1 MKSDGKV
8 VIETTLDNTGFKKG
22 IKGLPSQLGGLKSA
36 LTKFSRAAAAAVGIK
51 ALVDLGKQAVSL
63 GSDIE
68 EVQNVVDTAF
78 GDMAYKIEE
87 FADRAIEGFGM
98 SKLSAKQTASTY
110 MAMAKGMGIAAG
122 KASDMAI
129 ALTGLTGDVASFYNL
144 TQQEAD
150 TKLKSIFTGET
161 ETLKSLGVVMTQT
174 NLDAFA
180 MAKGFGKTTK
190 AMTQAELVAL
200 RYAYVTDKLGI
211 AAGDFAKT
219 SNSWANQTRILSEK
233 WKEFLSIMGQGLIN
247 ALTPAVKLLNRMM
260 DALILFAEKF
270 ADLMEN
276 IFGKSEKSAKAQTDA
291 LEGIAAAEEDVAAA
305 TDAATAAMK
314 RQTAGF
320 DEMNILASNSGTSA
334 AGGTGAG
341 GNSAVNTPIT
351 PNVNPKPTVSAISK
365 IKKAMDD
372 LSDYFAKKYA
382 PSVDAWGDTFD
393 KIKEKAP
400 AVLDNVSEKTTKM
413 WQDSLKPVGEYIAN
427 EWAPK
432 ITNSF
437 SENIAPVLG
446 DTIPFMLDELGK
458 DYGFMCDLIDRYTED
473 IFVPNMELAGKV
485 ATDAMDEIGKTWEKR
500 GDDLLE
506 AAEKIR
512 QGLRETWEYLYE
524 QLIAPIAKNI
534 AETVGWLWDKHLK
547 KLWGNM
553 MDFFGSLGEAI
564 AAIWNGLLKPLVD
577 FIVAV
582 LAPVIT
588 AAIQIVI
595 DVLASV
601 IAWVSDMFSA
611 LFKSLS
617 GILDFITGV
626 FTGDWEKAWNGLK
639 NTVGYVFDAIWG
651 TIKFVINLIID
662 AFNALWRLIYAAI
675 AGVING
681 IGSIAKSIGKLIG
694 QDWGWK
700 VPTNPPVIPKL
711 AQGAVIPANQSF
723 LAVLGDQKAG
733 RNLEAPESLIRQIVR
748 EESGSGSGPITVI
761 LKVGTHILG
770 KVVLESINEL
780 TRQNGQLSLALE

>member
-36 LTKFSRAAAAAVGIK
+36 MKKFSIAAAAAVGIK
-51 ALVDLGKQAVSL
+51 YLVDIGKQAVSL

-200 RYAYVTDKLGI
+200 RYAYVTDKLGM

-247 ALTPAVKLLNRMM
+247 VLTPAVKLLNRMM

-270 ADLMEN
+270 AALMEN

-291 LEGIAAAEEDVAAA
+291 LEGIASAEEDVAAA

-334 AGGTGAG
+334 AGGAGTG

-382 PSVDAWGDTFD
+382 PSVEAWGDAFD
-393 KIKEKAP
+393 EIGAKVP
-400 AVLDNVSEKTTKM
+400 AILEDTGKSTADL
-413 WQDSLKPVGEYIAN
+413 WQNSLKPAATYIGDQ
-427 EWAPK
+427 WIPK
-432 ITNSF
+432 LANSF
-437 SENIAPVLG
+437 SKNFAPIFG
-446 DTIPFMLDELGK
+446 DTMPWMLEQLSK
-458 DYGFMCDLIDRYTED
+458 DYGFMCDLIERYTED
-473 IFVPNMELAGKV
+473 IFVPSMELAGKV
-485 ATDAMDEIGKTWEKR
+485 ATDQMTAISQTWEKR
-500 GDDLLE
+500 GNDLLK
-506 AAEKIR
+506 AAGKIR
-512 QGLRETWEYLYE
+512 QGLRETWEYIYD
-524 QLIAPIAKNI
+524 QLIAPIAKHI
-534 AETVGWLWDKHLK
+534 AETVGWLWDEHLQ
-547 KLWGNM
+547 KLWVNM

-564 AAIWNGLLKPLVD
+564 AALWNGFLKPLVD
-577 FIVAV
+577 FIIAV

-588 AAIQIVI
+588 AAFQIII
-595 DVLASV
+595 DVLGTL
-601 IAWVSDMFSA
+601 IAWISDTFSA
-611 LFKSLS
+611 LFQALS

-626 FTGDWEKAWNGLK
+626 FTGDWEKAWNGIK
-639 NTVGYVFDAIWG
+639 KAVGAVFENIWG
-651 TIKFVINLIID
+651 TIKFFINLIID
-662 AFNALWRLIYAAI
+662 ALNAFFRVIYAGI
-675 AGVING
+675 AAVVNG
-681 IGSIAKSIGKLIG
+681 IGSLAKSIGKILG
-694 QDWGWK
+694 KDWGFK
-700 VPTNPPVIPKL
+700 MPTNPPTIPKL
-711 AQGAVIPANQSF
+711 AQGAVIPANQAF

-748 EESGSGSGPITVI
+748 EESGGSSGPITVI